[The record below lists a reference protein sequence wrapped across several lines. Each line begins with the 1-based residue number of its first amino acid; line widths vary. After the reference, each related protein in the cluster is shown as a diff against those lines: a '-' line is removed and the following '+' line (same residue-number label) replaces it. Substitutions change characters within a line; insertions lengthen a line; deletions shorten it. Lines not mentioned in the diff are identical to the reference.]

1 MFNLRK
7 RIKKVQGIG
16 INDVE
21 YPVHKFSYKT
31 NENGNKVVDKRLW
44 TCPYYATWEGMLRRC
59 YSKRVKSIRVTY
71 EEVEVCEEWLAFSN
85 FRRWMEKQ
93 TWDGLDLDKDFLSS
107 DAKCYSP
114 ETCVFIPKSLNQFLK
129 DRSNDRGDYL
139 LGVDK
144 KPSGFQARVSNPF
157 TKQREYL
164 GFFKSEYGAH
174 EAWRKRKNELA
185 NEWAVLLQEQGY
197 DDRLIQ
203 VLRSR
208 YART

>member
-16 INDVE
+16 INDAE
-21 YPVHKFSYKT
+21 YPVHKFSYRI
-31 NENGNKVVDKRLW
+31 NEKGNKVVDKRLW

-59 YSKRVKSIRVTY
+59 YSKRVTSMRVTY
-71 EEVEVCEEWLAFSN
+71 EEVEVCEQWLIFSN
-85 FRRWMEKQ
+85 FRYWMEKQ
-93 TWDGLDLDKDFLSS
+93 TWEGLDLDKDFLSS
-107 DAKCYSP
+107 GTKCYSP

-144 KPSGFQARVSNPF
+144 KPGGFQARVSNPF

-164 GFFKSEYGAH
+164 GFFKSEYSAH
-174 EAWRKRKNELA
+174 EAWRKRKHELA
-185 NEWAVLLQEQGY
+185 NRWADILEKDGF
-197 DDRLIQ
+197 DPRIIE
-203 VLRSR
+203 VLRER
-208 YART
+208 YSEP